1 MLIVAI
7 DDASLESIGLMAPM
21 REALAAAIQRL
32 EAAGAASIVIDL
44 LLIEPTPADDHL
56 AEVLSASPSTILAVA
71 AVPGDV
77 EAVPPEL
84 RTPLRNSGFP
94 VVIGFEATTVG
105 RVASRVARDRSLPL
119 RRPGSAM

>member
-1 MLIVAI
+1 
-7 DDASLESIGLMAPM
+7 MAPM

-77 EAVPPEL
+77 EAVPPEC
-84 RTPLRNSGFP
+84 
-94 VVIGFEATTVG
+94 E
-105 RVASRVARDRSLPL
+105 
-119 RRPGSAM
+119 RP